1 MTQAVV
7 IVDSV
12 DDVLMTALIRPAHFD
27 LMMARGWIK
36 SNGWLF
42 PDKTVYTMPHT
53 RLVEFLEESAL

>member
-1 MTQAVV
+1 MSQAVV

-12 DDVLMTALIRPAHFD
+12 DDVLMTALVKPDHFQ
-27 LMMARGWIK
+27 LMVARGWIT

-53 RLVEFLEESAL
+53 RLVEFLEEAAL